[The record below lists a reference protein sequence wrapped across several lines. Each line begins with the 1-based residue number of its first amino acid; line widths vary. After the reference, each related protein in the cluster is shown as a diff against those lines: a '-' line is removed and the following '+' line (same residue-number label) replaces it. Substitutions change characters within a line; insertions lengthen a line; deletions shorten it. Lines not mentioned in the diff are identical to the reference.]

1 MRNNAGVS
9 PRSLARVTRYILKNY
24 KAACLAVVLGII
36 VCALATLAGTLFMQ
50 SLIDDYIAPMLL
62 QASPDYAPLGRA
74 LVTLAAVLLVGVRLV
89 GLTPYVVLSGSMEP
103 TYPTGSL
110 IYVRDVEPTEVEVGD
125 PITFVLNEELTV
137 ATHRVVEVNETD
149 GWFRTK
155 GDAND
160 APDGSPVLFEN
171 LIGEPVFCIP
181 KLGYLTNF
189 LTNPP
194 GMYLGW
200 SAVVILL
207 ILLFAPDLLKW
218 ADKQDQKPRGK
229 REAHGT
235 SDDGGTPKGSK

>member
-1 MRNNAGVS
+1 MPKAVRIIWNT
-9 PRSLARVTRYILKNY
+9 VTTL
-24 KAACLAVVLGII
+24 LAVAV
-36 VCALATLAGTLFMQ
+36 VA
-50 SLIDDYIAPMLL
+50 
-62 QASPDYAPLGRA
+62 
-74 LVTLAAVLLVGVRLV
+74 AAVLLVGVRLV

-110 IYVRDVEPTEVEVGD
+110 IYVRDVEPAEVEVGD
-125 PITFVLNEELTV
+125 PITFVLDEELNV

-155 GDAND
+155 GAAND

-229 REAHGT
+229 RQAHGT